1 VVVINKIDIPAVRD
15 QLGSLRKKISSLAG
29 HTRVGSYLWNM
40 SDDDDD
46 RDQDIDF
53 VVLMMM
59 MMMMILIVMTIT
71 AIVM

>member
-40 SDDDDD
+40 IDDDNDD
-46 RDQDIDF
+46 NDEDDS
-53 VVLMMM
+53 
-59 MMMMILIVMTIT
+59 
-71 AIVM
+71 